1 MPAKVGGDRGA
12 VAGVDAEVIVVDD
25 ESTDDAAEV
34 ATDVDARVVGDDV
47 QNGWLGSDAAP
58 TRAPTS
64 APSRTRVTF
73 RAGKM
78 SIWSPRKPLWKRL
91 LFDLDQCFRASRSA
105 FRAHLS

>member
-58 TRAPTS
+58 TS
-64 APSRTRVTF
+64 APGRARVTC
-73 RAGKM
+73 RPGKM

-105 FRAHLS
+105 FCAHLS